1 MTTFPSTSIK
11 NLYDDISKKC
21 KISGEPVFITKDGK
35 MDLVLMSIDAF
46 ERYSNLLKLKERL
59 LDIESEQ
66 IKGAKT
72 YSLDE
77 LDISLRNI

>member
-66 IKGAKT
+66 VNGANT